1 MSNAGNIKIKNDKK
15 RGNNVDLNQ
24 IRTDIDSVDKQIVAL
39 FQRRMELAG
48 KVAESKRE
56 SGKAIYD
63 RQRELEKLEKLG
75 ALADSDFNRHSIEEL
90 FLQIMSISRRYQY
103 NILGDREQTFSKEY
117 KQVESL
123 NITPDTRVVYQGV
136 PGAFSE
142 QAMLQFFGTQ
152 VHSSNVE
159 KFEDIVEVI
168 EQGKADYGVLPIEN
182 SSAGFVSGIYHLIQA
197 HDVTIVGGVSLEVSQ
212 ALLGVKGAKLS
223 DIRTVYSHPQAL
235 MQTKPYLEE
244 HGWKQI
250 SLANTAV
257 SAQKIKQDGDK
268 TQAAV
273 ASLRAAELYDLEVL
287 QPNINTLKNNTTRF
301 VVIAKD
307 KIYTKDADSIS
318 ISFSLPHESG
328 SLYNSL
334 GHFIFNDL
342 NMTSIESEPLPERQW
357 EYRFFITFDG
367 NLGDASVQNA
377 LTGIRSES
385 TDFKLLGNYCI
396 HTTEK

>member
-1 MSNAGNIKIKNDKK
+1 MKTREK
-15 RGNNVDLNQ
+15 RERNVDLSQ
-24 IRTDIDSVDKQIVAL
+24 IRVEIDSVDQQMVAL

-48 KVAESKRE
+48 AVAESKRE

-103 NILGDREQTFSKEY
+103 SILGDREQLITKAY
-117 KQVESL
+117 TQLDKL
-123 NITPDTRVVYQGV
+123 NVTPDTKVVYQGV

-142 QAMLQFFGTQ
+142 QAMLQFFGSQ
-152 VHSSNVE
+152 VQSTNVE

-182 SSAGFVSGIYHLIQA
+182 SSAGFVSGIYHLLQA
-197 HDVTIVGGVSLEVSQ
+197 HDVTIVGSVALEVSQ
-212 ALLGVKGAKLS
+212 ALLGVKGATIA
-223 DIRTVYSHPQAL
+223 DIQTVYSHPQAL
-235 MQTKPYLEE
+235 MQTNPYLEE

-257 SAQKIKQDGDK
+257 SAQKIQEDGDK

-273 ASLRAAELYDLEVL
+273 ASVRAAEIYNLEVL
-287 QPNINTLKNNTTRF
+287 HPSINTLKNNTTRF
-301 VVIAKD
+301 VVIAKE
-307 KIYTKDADSIS
+307 KVYTKDADSIS
-318 ISFSLPHESG
+318 ISFTLPHESG
-328 SLYNSL
+328 SLYNIL
-334 GHFIFNDL
+334 GHFIFNNL
-342 NMTSIESEPLPERQW
+342 NMTSIESEPLAEHQW

-367 NLGDASVQNA
+367 NLSDASVQNA
-377 LTGIRSES
+377 LTAIRSES
-385 TDFKLLGNYCI
+385 TDFKLLGNYQ
-396 HTTEK
+396 K

>member
-1 MSNAGNIKIKNDKK
+1 M
-15 RGNNVDLNQ
+15 
-24 IRTDIDSVDKQIVAL
+24 
-39 FQRRMELAG
+39 
-48 KVAESKRE
+48 
-56 SGKAIYD
+56 
-63 RQRELEKLEKLG
+63 
-75 ALADSDFNRHSIEEL
+75 
-90 FLQIMSISRRYQY
+90 
-103 NILGDREQTFSKEY
+103 
-117 KQVESL
+117 
-123 NITPDTRVVYQGV
+123 
-136 PGAFSE
+136 
-142 QAMLQFFGTQ
+142 
-152 VHSSNVE
+152 
-159 KFEDIVEVI
+159 
-168 EQGKADYGVLPIEN
+168 
-182 SSAGFVSGIYHLIQA
+182 IQA

-223 DIRTVYSHPQAL
+223 DIQTVYSHPQAL

-257 SAQKIKQDGDK
+257 SAQKIKRDGDK

-342 NMTSIESEPLPERQW
+342 NMTSIESEPLPEGQW

>member
-1 MSNAGNIKIKNDKK
+1 M
-15 RGNNVDLNQ
+15 DLSQ
-24 IRTDIDSVDKQIVAL
+24 IRVEIDSVDQQMVAL

-48 KVAESKRE
+48 AVAESKRE

-75 ALADSDFNRHSIEEL
+75 ALANSDFNRHSIEEL

-103 NILGDREQTFSKEY
+103 SILGDREQLITKAY
-117 KQVESL
+117 TQLDKL
-123 NITPDTRVVYQGV
+123 NVTPDTKVVYQGV

-142 QAMLQFFGTQ
+142 QAMLQFFGAQ
-152 VHSSNVE
+152 VQSSNVE

-182 SSAGFVSGIYHLIQA
+182 SSAGFVSGIYHLLQA
-197 HDVTIVGGVSLEVSQ
+197 HDVTIVGSVALEVSQ
-212 ALLGVKGAKLS
+212 ALLGVKGATIA
-223 DIRTVYSHPQAL
+223 DIQTVYSHPQAL

-257 SAQKIKQDGDK
+257 SAQKIQEDGDK

-273 ASLRAAELYDLEVL
+273 ASVRAAEIYNLEVL
-287 QPNINTLKNNTTRF
+287 HPSINTLKNNTTRF
-301 VVIAKD
+301 VVIAKE
-307 KIYTKDADSIS
+307 KVYTKDADSIS
-318 ISFSLPHESG
+318 ISFTLPHESG
-328 SLYNSL
+328 SLYNIL
-334 GHFIFNDL
+334 GHFIFNNL
-342 NMTSIESEPLPERQW
+342 NMTSIESEPLAEHQW

-367 NLGDASVQNA
+367 NLSDASVQNA
-377 LTGIRSES
+377 LTAIRSES
-385 TDFKLLGNYCI
+385 TDFKLLGNYQ
-396 HTTEK
+396 K

>member
-1 MSNAGNIKIKNDKK
+1 M
-15 RGNNVDLNQ
+15 DLSQ
-24 IRTDIDSVDKQIVAL
+24 IRVEIDSVDQQMVAL

-48 KVAESKRE
+48 AVAESKRE

-103 NILGDREQTFSKEY
+103 SILGDREQLITKAY
-117 KQVESL
+117 TQLDKL
-123 NITPDTRVVYQGV
+123 NVTPDTKVVYQGV

-142 QAMLQFFGTQ
+142 QAMLQFFGSQ
-152 VHSSNVE
+152 VQSTNVE

-182 SSAGFVSGIYHLIQA
+182 SSAGFVSGIYHLLQA
-197 HDVTIVGGVSLEVSQ
+197 HDVTIVGSVALEVSQ
-212 ALLGVKGAKLS
+212 ALLGVKGATIA
-223 DIRTVYSHPQAL
+223 DIQTVYSHPQAL
-235 MQTKPYLEE
+235 MQTNPYLEE

-257 SAQKIKQDGDK
+257 SAQKIQEDGDK

-273 ASLRAAELYDLEVL
+273 ASVRAAEIYNLEVL
-287 QPNINTLKNNTTRF
+287 HPSINTLKNNTTRF
-301 VVIAKD
+301 VVIAKE
-307 KIYTKDADSIS
+307 KVYTKDADSIS
-318 ISFSLPHESG
+318 ISFTLPHESG
-328 SLYNSL
+328 SLYNIL
-334 GHFIFNDL
+334 GHFIFNNL
-342 NMTSIESEPLPERQW
+342 NMTSIESEPLAEHQW

-367 NLGDASVQNA
+367 NLSDASVQNA
-377 LTGIRSES
+377 LTAIRSES
-385 TDFKLLGNYCI
+385 TDFKLLGNYQ
-396 HTTEK
+396 K

>member
-1 MSNAGNIKIKNDKK
+1 M
-15 RGNNVDLNQ
+15 DLSQ
-24 IRTDIDSVDKQIVAL
+24 IRVEIDSVDQQMVAL

-48 KVAESKRE
+48 AVAESKRE

-75 ALADSDFNRHSIEEL
+75 ALANSDFNRHSIEEL

-103 NILGDREQTFSKEY
+103 SILGDREQLITKAY
-117 KQVESL
+117 TQLDKL
-123 NITPDTRVVYQGV
+123 NVTPDTKVVYQGV

-142 QAMLQFFGTQ
+142 QAMLQFFGAQ
-152 VHSSNVE
+152 VQSSNVE

-182 SSAGFVSGIYHLIQA
+182 SSAGFVSGIYHLLQA
-197 HDVTIVGGVSLEVSQ
+197 HDVTIVGSVALEVSQ
-212 ALLGVKGAKLS
+212 ALLGVKGATIA
-223 DIRTVYSHPQAL
+223 DIQTVYSHPQAL

-257 SAQKIKQDGDK
+257 SAQKIQEDGDK

-273 ASLRAAELYDLEVL
+273 ASVRAAEIYNLEVL
-287 QPNINTLKNNTTRF
+287 HPSINTLKNNTTRF
-301 VVIAKD
+301 VVIAKE
-307 KIYTKDADSIS
+307 KVYTKDADNIS
-318 ISFSLPHESG
+318 ISFTLPHESG
-328 SLYNSL
+328 SLYNIL
-334 GHFIFNDL
+334 GHFIFNNL
-342 NMTSIESEPLPERQW
+342 NMTSIESEPLAEHQW

-367 NLGDASVQNA
+367 NLSDASVQNA
-377 LTGIRSES
+377 LTAIRSES
-385 TDFKLLGNYCI
+385 TDFKLLGNYQ
-396 HTTEK
+396 K